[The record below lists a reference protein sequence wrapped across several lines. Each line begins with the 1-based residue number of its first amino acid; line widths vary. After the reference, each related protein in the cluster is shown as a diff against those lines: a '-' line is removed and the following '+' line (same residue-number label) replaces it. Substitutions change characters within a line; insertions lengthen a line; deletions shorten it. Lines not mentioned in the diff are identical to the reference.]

1 MTPSRAKR
9 PPARGSTLLLA
20 MILLGVLSV
29 IAVAA
34 VTLSSQER
42 TNAALKTS
50 RDRLAACATAA
61 QAAIWSEFLAY
72 GPNYL
77 ASGQAV
83 PEIQLGD
90 GTRLRAGHYKDAGV
104 VVIST
109 AARVVGCRDPQTET
123 YVDLTNRDSFFEQ
136 SGRCLVFTARCV
148 DSHGR
153 ELEVEFGVNTLF

>member
-1 MTPSRAKR
+1 MTPSSGKR
-9 PPARGSTLLLA
+9 QPARGSTLLLV

-34 VTLSSQER
+34 VALSSQER
-42 TNAALKTS
+42 TNASLKTS
-50 RDRLAACATAA
+50 RDRLVACASAA

-77 ASGQAV
+77 ASGRQV

-90 GTRLRAGHYKDAGV
+90 GTRLRAGHYKDAGM
-104 VVIST
+104 VVIAT
-109 AARVVGCRDPQTET
+109 AARVVGCKDPQSET

-136 SGRCLVFTARCV
+136 S
-148 DSHGR
+148 
-153 ELEVEFGVNTLF
+153 